1 MNNDKPGWEDEEETI
16 VSFGETPVAQG
27 SPSPAPRDDDPEATI
42 VDLPEPDSETDS
54 EDRTVVEGGTG
65 RPRKVGD
72 IAWLVLTKTQS
83 VRRGDMFKLNQV
95 RNDIGSGPVDISIND
110 RKASKSHATIK
121 YESAGGGA
129 FQFVL
134 HDLASTNG
142 TSVNGQR
149 LTAPV
154 ALKDGDRIGIGDTE
168 LVFKRV

>member
-1 MNNDKPGWEDEEETI
+1 MNNDKPGWENEEETI
-16 VSFGETPVAQG
+16 VSFVETPAAAG
-27 SPSPAPRDDDPEATI
+27 SSRPGQRDDDPEATF
-42 VDLPEPDSETDS
+42 VDQPEPDREADHG
-54 EDRTVVEGGTG
+54 DRTIMEGIERHLRVVD
-65 RPRKVGD
+65 D

-95 RNDIGSGPVDISIND
+95 RNDIGSGQVGISIND

-121 YESAGGGA
+121 YESAGGGS

-142 TSVNGQR
+142 TYVNGQR
-149 LTAPV
+149 VTAPV
-154 ALKDGDRIGIGDTE
+154 VLKDGDRIGLGDAE